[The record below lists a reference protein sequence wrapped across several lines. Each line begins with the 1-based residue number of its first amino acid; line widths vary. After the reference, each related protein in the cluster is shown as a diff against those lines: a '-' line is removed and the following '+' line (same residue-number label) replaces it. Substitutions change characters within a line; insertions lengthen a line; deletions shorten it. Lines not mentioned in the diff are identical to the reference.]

1 MSCMSWCSIAENVFS
16 DFVFLFLTILAGWC
30 LFRFTRRKRLL
41 KFFGINESRRIAI
54 YLSELKLEQGD
65 ASGIDNRFYSYTG
78 SAVAFGEMQSANR
91 FRDLFNYFLPSLSD
105 VPNFLSKLLISD
117 VHVQLQ
123 HSPASAG
130 EIEYSTSLIT
140 FGSPAYNLASKFVEG
155 KLHSKAQ
162 FGLQKMALP
171 DSDRTA
177 NLGIM
182 GLVDTRD
189 SPSPIP
195 SGTPIPENRFELPLK
210 PLQWTNQTII
220 NVEGVPPL
228 HESTYG
234 FIERIID
241 HENKRSVFYVA
252 GISELSTVGAANF
265 LMTEWGKLQ
274 QKFGND
280 KNFLVMLKFE
290 PNDYRRW
297 TKIFE
302 N

>member
-1 MSCMSWCSIAENVFS
+1 MSWCGITEGVISN
-16 DFVFLFLTILAGWC
+16 FVFLAITIVIGWC
-30 LFRFTRRKRLL
+30 IFRFTRRTQLL

-123 HSPASAG
+123 HSPASTG
-130 EIEYSTSLIT
+130 EIEYSASFIT
-140 FGSPAYNLASKFVEG
+140 FGSPVYNLASRFVES

-162 FGLQKMALP
+162 FSLQKTAFTN
-171 DSDRTA
+171 SDRTT

-182 GLVDTRD
+182 GLVEIHD

-195 SGTPIPENRFELPLK
+195 SGTPIPEKRFETPSE
-210 PLQWTNQTII
+210 PLQWINQTTI
-220 NVEGVPPL
+220 NVEGIPPL
-228 HESTYG
+228 HDSTYG
-234 FIERIID
+234 FVERIID

-265 LMTEWGKLQ
+265 LITEWGKLQ

-297 TKIFE
+297 AKIFE